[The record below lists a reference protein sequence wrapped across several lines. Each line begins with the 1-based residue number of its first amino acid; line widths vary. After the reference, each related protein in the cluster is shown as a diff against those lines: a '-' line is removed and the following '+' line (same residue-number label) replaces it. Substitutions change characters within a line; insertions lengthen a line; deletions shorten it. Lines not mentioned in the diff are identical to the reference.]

1 MITEITG
8 EVAIKT
14 LQDLIEKRTK
24 ELNNTPAFLEEE
36 RENLEIEISSY
47 IKHLEW
53 IKGGAAID
61 R

>member
-1 MITEITG
+1 MSTEITG

-47 IKHLEW
+47 IKHLKW